1 MITEKRRGA
10 ISNREIE
17 SHIRREQPTITP
29 HKRYGRVS
37 LNRLFL
43 SEEYKQYLTF
53 SVEISTNTLIT
64 QYSKH
69 LWSDEQ
75 EHTHN
80 RIKSLHDSGKG
91 YRTIAKL
98 LNAEGSRTA
107 KNNEWKNSNV
117 HSVLKRYAERQA
129 RLERQS
135 YTSEMKFSK
144 MKLEWLKD

>member
-1 MITEKRRGA
+1 MI
-10 ISNREIE
+10 
-17 SHIRREQPTITP
+17 
-29 HKRYGRVS
+29 

-75 EHTHN
+75 EHTHK
-80 RIKSLHDSGKG
+80 RINSLHDSGKG

-107 KNNEWKNSNV
+107 KNKEWKNSNAYE
-117 HSVLKRYAERQA
+117 VLTRYAESEA
-129 RLERQS
+129 CLEQQS
-135 YTSEMKFSK
+135 YTFEMKFSK
-144 MKLEWLKD
+144 LKLEWLKD

>member
-1 MITEKRRGA
+1 MLQV
-10 ISNREIE
+10 EIE
-17 SHIRREQPTITP
+17 KQKKKSDIANT
-29 HKRYGRVS
+29 
-37 LNRLFL
+37 LNRDSKVNSHSGISQNRFFFG
-43 SEEYKQYLTF
+43 EEYKQYLTF

-75 EHTHN
+75 EHTHK

>member
-1 MITEKRRGA
+1 MGY
-10 ISNREIE
+10 N
-17 SHIRREQPTITP
+17 
-29 HKRYGRVS
+29 RVS

-53 SVEISTNTLIT
+53 SVEIRTNTLIT

-80 RIKSLHDSGKG
+80 RIKSLHDNGKG
-91 YRTIAKL
+91 YRKIAKL
-98 LNAEGSRTA
+98 LNAEGSRIA
-107 KNNEWKNSNV
+107 KNKEWKNSNV

-135 YTSEMKFSK
+135 YTSEVKFSK
-144 MKLEWLKD
+144 MKLEWFKD

>member
-1 MITEKRRGA
+1 MITKKCRGA

-29 HKRYGRVS
+29 HKRYCGLS
-37 LNRLFL
+37 QNRFFFG
-43 SEEYKQYLTF
+43 EEYKQYLTF
-53 SVEISTNTLIT
+53 SVEIITNTLISA
-64 QYSKH
+64 YNENV
-69 LWSDEQ
+69 WNDEK
-75 EHTHN
+75 ERMHE

-91 YRTIAKL
+91 YRTIPKL

-107 KNNEWKNSNV
+107 KNKEWKNTNV
-117 HSVLKRYAERQA
+117 YAVLKRYAERQA

-144 MKLEWLKD
+144 MKLEWLKY

>member
-1 MITEKRRGA
+1 MGY
-10 ISNREIE
+10 S
-17 SHIRREQPTITP
+17 
-29 HKRYGRVS
+29 RVS
-37 LNRLFL
+37 LNCFFFG
-43 SEEYKQYLTF
+43 EEYKQYLTF
-53 SVEISTNTLIT
+53 SVEITTNTLIST
-64 QYSKH
+64 YNENV
-69 LWSDEQ
+69 WNDEK
-75 EHTHN
+75 ERMHE

-107 KNNEWKNSNV
+107 KNKEWKNTNGYA
-117 HSVLKRYAERQA
+117 VLKRYAERQA

>member
-1 MITEKRRGA
+1 MFVFNDEANK
-10 ISNREIE
+10 
-17 SHIRREQPTITP
+17 
-29 HKRYGRVS
+29 
-37 LNRLFL
+37 LNRDSKVNIHCGISQNRFFFG
-43 SEEYKQYLTF
+43 EEYKQYLTF
-53 SVEISTNTLIT
+53 SVEISTNTLLCN
-64 QYSKH
+64 YSEH

-98 LNAEGSRTA
+98 LNAENLKTA
-107 KNNEWKNSNV
+107 KGKEWKNTNV
-117 HSVLKRYAERQA
+117 YSVLKRYAERQA

-135 YTSEMKFSK
+135 YTSEMKLSK

>member
-1 MITEKRRGA
+1 MK
-10 ISNREIE
+10 
-17 SHIRREQPTITP
+17 
-29 HKRYGRVS
+29 
-37 LNRLFL
+37 RLFL
-43 SEEYKQYLTF
+43 SEEYKQYVTF

-107 KNNEWKNSNV
+107 KNKEWKNSNV
-117 HSVLKRYAERQA
+117 HSVTRSAERKA

>member
-1 MITEKRRGA
+1 M
-10 ISNREIE
+10 NR
-17 SHIRREQPTITP
+17 SFF
-29 HKRYGRVS
+29 G
-37 LNRLFL
+37 
-43 SEEYKQYLTF
+43 EEYKQYLTF
-53 SVEISTNTLIT
+53 SVEITTNTLISA
-64 QYSKH
+64 YNENV
-69 LWSDEQ
+69 WNDEK
-75 EHTHN
+75 ERMHE

-107 KNNEWKNSNV
+107 KNKEWKNSNV